1 MLIKHTLNLI
11 HVNKY
16 KELKEN
22 HKHEENE
29 EKKKEKKEEKKW
41 HLGKHDVALAKK
53 T

>member
-29 EKKKEKKEEKKW
+29 EKKKEEKKSGIQGNMMLLW
-41 HLGKHDVALAKK
+41 LNQR
-53 T
+53 